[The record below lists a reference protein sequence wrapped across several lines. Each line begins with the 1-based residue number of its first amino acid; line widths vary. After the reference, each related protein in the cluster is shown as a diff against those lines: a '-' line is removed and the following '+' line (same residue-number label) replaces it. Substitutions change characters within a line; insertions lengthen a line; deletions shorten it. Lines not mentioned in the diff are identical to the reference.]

1 MSAQER
7 PAAGELVVCNGKKAG
22 TRVPLV
28 LPVTVIGR
36 AAGCDVRLT
45 AAGVADLHCLIAV
58 TPAGPVLRAWQPDHT
73 LRNGT
78 PATATLL
85 QDGDELKV
93 GPCVFSFHWHA
104 EQVDGA
110 PARVELPPDLLAQ
123 LSDARQAFRAERDRQ
138 TAELAEANAELDRRT
153 QRVQKL
159 REQAKA
165 ERAKSR
171 QTYQRFLKRMKAKWS
186 AERRAVE
193 SEQHRLDR
201 EAAALTAKTERFE
214 AEWQTKT
221 AELTEYKGRLTEAWH
236 LLAENQRRLMADR
249 QQVEAWLARQTQ
261 EIEQKSRLID
271 DRERRLTEN
280 QPLLETRAAALASEI
295 AGLEARAANM
305 RAALKQLEER
315 RAALESSPAAGQSI
329 EQLVVS
335 LESQRFHP
343 AVSQEADRLLSELHD
358 STQAVARERMK
369 LATAREQLAREAAD
383 LADQRAVLA
392 EQVGELAVARDLWQA
407 GERTAVIELEEL
419 ARGVR
424 GREQAVEERERHLM
438 DADRDRRQR
447 EYDLWQLRAKLEG
460 WQAALAAHEAAAAA
474 ARDRT
479 AAEQD
484 AEHDRLARWEAS
496 LEQVQRAWADLRRR
510 EKEQLTAEA
519 DHWAEARQQLTAA
532 ITNTNEARTRY
543 LDEAEKL
550 AARVLAA
557 EQQDGAEPRRMRV
570 LRKRWESH
578 FAKMRKDLDARRAT
592 LAAEQADADRRLA
605 ELQVRTAEWLDQ
617 HAERTERALTTDR
630 GRLAANRAA
639 DEEQA
644 VALSIEAARRERS
657 EQALHDLRT
666 EIERLS
672 ALLDAPSADADVVPL
687 LALHRAA

>member
-7 PAAGELVVCNGKKAG
+7 PVAGELVVRNGKKAG

-36 AAGCDVRLT
+36 AVGCDVKLT

-58 TPAGPVLRAWQPDHT
+58 TPAGPVLRAWHPDHT

-78 PATATLL
+78 PAAATLL

-93 GPCVFSFHWHA
+93 GPCVFEFHWHA
-104 EQVDGA
+104 KTDAGA

-123 LSDARQAFRAERDRQ
+123 LSDAREAFRAEREKKS
-138 TAELAEANAELDRRT
+138 AELAEASAELDRRT

-159 REQAKA
+159 REQAKT
-165 ERAKSR
+165 ERTRSR
-171 QTYQRFLKRMKAKWS
+171 QIYQRFLKRMKAKWS
-186 AERRAVE
+186 GERRAAE
-193 SEQHRLDR
+193 GERTRLDR
-201 EAAALTAKTERFE
+201 EQAALTAKAERFD
-214 AEWQTKT
+214 AEWQAKT
-221 AELTEYKGRLTEAWH
+221 AELTAYKGRLTEAWH

-249 QQVEAWLARQTQ
+249 QQIEAWLARQTQ
-261 EIEQKSRLID
+261 EVEQKTRLVE

-280 QPLLETRAAALASEI
+280 QPLLETRAAALAAEI

-315 RAALESSPAAGQSI
+315 RAALESSPAAGQSM

-358 STQAVARERMK
+358 SNQAVARERMK
-369 LATAREQLAREAAD
+369 LAAAREQLTREAAD

-407 GERTAVIELEEL
+407 GERSAVIELEEL

-424 GREQAVEERERHLM
+424 GREQAVEERERGLL

-460 WQAALAAHEAAAAA
+460 WQAALAAHEAAASA

-479 AAEQD
+479 ATEQD

-510 EKEQLTAEA
+510 EKEQLTAET
-519 DHWAEARQQLTAA
+519 DHWSETREQLAA
-532 ITNTNEARTRY
+532 AVADADEARTRF
-543 LDEAEKL
+543 LDEAETL

-557 EQQDGAEPRRMRV
+557 EQQAGAEPRRLRV

-578 FAKMRKDLDARRAT
+578 FTRMRKELDARRAALT
-592 LAAEQADADRRLA
+592 AEQADADRRLA
-605 ELQVRTAEWLDQ
+605 ELRTRSSEWLDQ
-617 HAERTERALTTDR
+617 HAERTERALTADR

-657 EQALHDLRT
+657 EQALHELRA

-672 ALLDAPSADADVVPL
+672 ALLDVPPSEADVIPL